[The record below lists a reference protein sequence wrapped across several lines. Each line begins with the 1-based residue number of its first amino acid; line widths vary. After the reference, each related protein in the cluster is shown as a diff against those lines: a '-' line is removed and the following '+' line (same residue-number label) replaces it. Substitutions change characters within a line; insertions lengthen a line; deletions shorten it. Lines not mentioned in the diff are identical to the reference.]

1 MRRLVRFL
9 LPTLWVC
16 ALIMLAVGAYKLYI
30 YPYWLGMRRMNEVS
44 TPGPAAVEPQEAPNG
59 PFLLE
64 IPKTGLKWQVG
75 IVEEKNEEPCG
86 IPKRV
91 LDRHGI
97 VVSPLFSYPG
107 EKGVTVLAAHRY
119 RLKPFARL
127 DRLVPGDPIL
137 VHLSS
142 GQLVLY
148 RVERLQVVL
157 PSDTAVLRPVRP
169 GRAEMR
175 IVTCLLGSNAR
186 RLIIY
191 AAMTGGE

>member
-1 MRRLVRFL
+1 MRRCKRFL
-9 LPTLWVC
+9 HCGLWIF
-16 ALIMLAVGAYKLYI
+16 ALIMLAIAAFKVYI
-30 YPYWLGMRRMNEVS
+30 YPLWLS
-44 TPGPAAVEPQEAPNG
+44 TRADVAPAPQVTAVEPSITSTG
-59 PFLLE
+59 PFVLE
-64 IPKTGLKWQVG
+64 IPRTDLKWRVG
-75 IVEEKNEEPCG
+75 TVEVKSQEPCG

-91 LDRHGI
+91 LDRYGI

-137 VHLSS
+137 VRLTN
-142 GQLVLY
+142 GKLVTY

-157 PSDTAVLRPVRP
+157 PSDTSVLRPLIP
-169 GRAEMR
+169 GRTEMR
-175 IVTCLLGSNAR
+175 IVTCLLGSNAK

-191 AAMTGGE
+191 AAVTGGE

>member
-1 MRRLVRFL
+1 MRRFMQFL
-9 LPTLWVC
+9 HLGLWFC
-16 ALIMLAVGAYKLYI
+16 ALIMLAVGAYKLYV
-30 YPYWLGMRRMNEVS
+30 YPFWLS
-44 TPGPAAVEPQEAPNG
+44 TRASKAPAPQLTTVEPQEAPNG

-64 IPKTGLKWQVG
+64 IPKTGLKWRVG
-75 IVEEKNEEPCG
+75 IVEEKSEEPCG
-86 IPKRV
+86 IPKRA

-97 VVSPLFSYPG
+97 VISPMFSYPG
-107 EKGVTVLAAHRY
+107 ERGVTVLAAHRY
-119 RLKPFARL
+119 RLKPFATL

-137 VHLSS
+137 VHLS
-142 GQLVLY
+142 GGELVRY

-157 PSDTAVLRPVRP
+157 PSDTVVLRPVRP

-175 IVTCLLGSNAR
+175 IVTCLLGSNAK